1 MHPTKKIMVY
11 PTRQIDYAHILKIPI
26 TKTQHSRQHML
37 NISDRQSRGGGGG
50 GAPRGGGGASSPQ
63 LLGTIHSAWC
73 LTAVGN
79 RCGHKK
85 NIWACAPPPQHLLI
99 QNPTDSTCLQSP
111 TYQAAHAYKT
121 HVSERQH
128 MLTKPNISDRLK
140 MTNTSQKPNIRGKL
154 TMRTDL
160 KCQHITRA

>member
-37 NISDRQSRGGGGG
+37 NISDRQSKGGSTGGG
-50 GAPRGGGGASSPQ
+50 GGGGASSPQ

-85 NIWACAPPPQHLLI
+85 NIWACAPPPPPPPPPTALAYTKPDRQHM
-99 QNPTDSTCLQSP
+99 PTKPNVSDRQHMP
-111 TYQAAHAYKT
+111 IRQAAHAYKT

-140 MTNTSQKPNIRGKL
+140 NDK
-154 TMRTDL
+154 
-160 KCQHITRA
+160 HITKA

>member
-37 NISDRQSRGGGGG
+37 NISDRQSRGGSTGGG
-50 GAPRGGGGASSPQ
+50 GGGGASSPQ

-85 NIWACAPPPQHLLI
+85 NIWACAPPPPQHLLI

-111 TYQAAHAYKT
+111 MYQT
-121 HVSERQH
+121 GSTCLSDRQH
-128 MLTKPNISDRLK
+128 MLTKPMYQRSSTCLQNPTYQTGLK
-140 MTNTSQKPNIRGKL
+140 
-154 TMRTDL
+154 
-160 KCQHITRA
+160 

>member
-37 NISDRQSRGGGGG
+37 NISDRQSRGGST
-50 GAPRGGGGASSPQ
+50 GGASSPQ

-85 NIWACAPPPQHLLI
+85 KNWGMCPPP
-99 QNPTDSTCLQSP
+99 PPPPRSTCLYKTRQ
-111 TYQAAHAYKT
+111 TAHAYKAQRIRQAAHAYKT

-128 MLTKPNISDRLK
+128 MLTKPMYQRGSTCLQN
-140 MTNTSQKPNIRGKL
+140 PCIREAAHAYK
-154 TMRTDL
+154 T
-160 KCQHITRA
+160 QHIRQA

>member
-1 MHPTKKIMVY
+1 MY
-11 PTRQIDYAHILKIPI
+11 
-26 TKTQHSRQHML
+26 ML
-37 NISDRQSRGGGGG
+37 NISDRQSRGGSTGGG
-50 GAPRGGGGASSPQ
+50 GGGGASSPQ

-73 LTAVGN
+73 LTAVSN

-85 NIWACAPPPQHLLI
+85 NIWACAPPPPRQYLLI
-99 QNPTDSTCLQSP
+99 QNPTNSTCLQSP
-111 TYQAAHAYKT
+111 TYRTGSTCLQNPCIREAAHAYKT

-140 MTNTSQKPNIRGKL
+140 MTNTSQKPNIQGKL

-160 KCQHITRA
+160 KCQHITRE

>member
-50 GAPRGGGGASSPQ
+50 LHGGGGGGASSPQ

-85 NIWACAPPPQHLLI
+85 NIWACAPPR
-99 QNPTDSTCLQSP
+99 STCLYKTRQ
-111 TYQAAHAYKT
+111 TAHAYKAQRI
-121 HVSERQH
+121 RQH
-128 MLTKPNISDRLK
+128 MLTKPMYQRGSTCLQNPTYQTGLK
-140 MTNTSQKPNIRGKL
+140 
-154 TMRTDL
+154 
-160 KCQHITRA
+160 

>member
-1 MHPTKKIMVY
+1 MHTS
-11 PTRQIDYAHILKIPI
+11 LKIPI

-37 NISDRQSRGGGGG
+37 NISDRQSRGGST
-50 GAPRGGGGASSPQ
+50 GGGGASFPQ

-85 NIWACAPPPQHLLI
+85 IFGHVPPPPPPPPPQHLLI

-111 TYQAAHAYKT
+111 TYQTGSTCLQNPCIREAAHAY
-121 HVSERQH
+121 
-128 MLTKPNISDRLK
+128 KPNISDRLK
-140 MTNTSQKPNIRGKL
+140 MTNTSQKPNIQGKL

>member
-1 MHPTKKIMVY
+1 
-11 PTRQIDYAHILKIPI
+11 
-26 TKTQHSRQHML
+26 ML
-37 NISDRQSRGGGGG
+37 NISDRQSRGGSTGGG
-50 GAPRGGGGASSPQ
+50 GGGIVPPTFGYNTQG
-63 LLGTIHSAWC
+63 C

-85 NIWACAPPPQHLLI
+85 YLGMSPPPPPQHMLI
-99 QNPTDSTCLQSP
+99 QNPMYQTMCCLSDTCQAYKAQRISMP
-111 TYQAAHAYKT
+111 IRQAAHAYKT

-140 MTNTSQKPNIRGKL
+140 MTNTSQKPNIQGKL

>member
-1 MHPTKKIMVY
+1 MHTS
-11 PTRQIDYAHILKIPI
+11 LKFPSQ
-26 TKTQHSRQHML
+26 KPNTQGSTCLTYQTG
-37 NISDRQSRGGGGG
+37 SPGGGGG
-50 GAPRGGGGASSPQ
+50 IVPPTFGYSTQG
-63 LLGTIHSAWC
+63 C

-85 NIWACAPPPQHLLI
+85 KIGHVAPPP
-99 QNPTDSTCLQSP
+99 PP
-111 TYQAAHAYKT
+111 AAHAYTKPNVSDRQHMPTKPNVSDRQHMPTKPNVSDRQHMPIREAAHPYKT

-140 MTNTSQKPNIRGKL
+140 MTNTSQKPNIQGKL

-160 KCQHITRA
+160 KCQHITRV